1 MGLALRPLGLVVN
14 DRLYRLEIYNS
25 PILASLGCAKY
36 IYPSA
41 PKNRDF
47 VNSTLT
53 KLEIAEVWTIYNF
66 NLVLAVNQPHDFF

>member
-1 MGLALRPLGLVVN
+1 MIIRNYTLNNTDWKYIIAQFSLRSFGCAEL
-14 DRLYRLEIYNS
+14 S
-25 PILASLGCAKY
+25 SFGCAKY

-66 NLVLAVNQPHDFF
+66 NLV